1 MADASR
7 SRRPQGV
14 TARARRLRQGG
25 NIAEARLW
33 DELKD
38 RKLGG
43 HKFVRQLPIGPFT
56 ADFACR
62 SARLVVE
69 IDGSQHVENDRD
81 RLRDDY
87 MTSEG
92 WSVLRMWNVD
102 VLKNLVSV
110 CDTILAALEG
120 RLEPVV
126 APDLRY
132 VVPNAV
138 RQERK

>member
-7 SRRPQGV
+7 SRRPEGV

-33 DELKD
+33 SELKD
-38 RKLGG
+38 RQLGG
-43 HKFVRQLPIGPFT
+43 YKFVRQLPIGPYT

-62 SARLVVE
+62 NARLVVE
-69 IDGSQHVENDRD
+69 IDGSHHADNDRD
-81 RLRDDY
+81 RLRDDF

-132 VVPNAV
+132 LVPSA
-138 RQERK
+138 ERKRQG